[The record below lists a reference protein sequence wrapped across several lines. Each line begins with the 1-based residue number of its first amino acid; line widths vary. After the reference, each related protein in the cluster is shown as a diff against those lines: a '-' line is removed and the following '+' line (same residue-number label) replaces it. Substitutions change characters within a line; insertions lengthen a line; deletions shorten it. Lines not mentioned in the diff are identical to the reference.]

1 MKTKKIKNK
10 ISIIYLFTFFVS
22 IFLCCFLFINNNT
35 KQVFADEINITASQ
49 INQYLRD
56 NNTSVYECT
65 LSQDKNVVIYLDGEQ
80 IAGGISF
87 VGQGNATVRATENL
101 GTIDASNKNIFAVD
115 IGENCSVYFL
125 YINIIAGNS
134 GAVNIQSGAQFKY
147 SFGQIKGSV
156 LVKGEFNFYAG
167 FISLTDLETF
177 EVDGG
182 IVNQYA
188 GAISHQKS
196 VALYL
201 LSGEFNIS
209 GGTINS
215 DKTTA
220 VMQSG
225 GKFVQTGGALEGM
238 ASVAI
243 SVSNGEYLLSGGEVK
258 SNAYS
263 AITLLSGTLRLS
275 ENPDI
280 ISYGT
285 YCDIYKSSGVID
297 ATGYTGESVL
307 IAGAMQDGDVVVS
320 NVEDATKFVDANA
333 YGWFEYDAQAKTLVM
348 KKYKIYMPTIEQ
360 VKQNNGVIVFSTN
373 NDAKIQKIQWY
384 KNGEVVVGATHNNYK
399 PQKAGKY
406 VLKVLFAE
414 NNVSGLGTTTFE
426 LLSEDFVVEVEKIQ
440 AKTMPT
446 KTQYYHGDL
455 FDDAGMIIEATLTTG
470 YCYNMSKKE
479 YTIDYQN
486 ADNIKYG
493 DTYVV
498 IKSLD
503 NLSIT
508 QNINITASKKAIDL
522 PTNLQVVYTG
532 ENAVSEIETNGGFE
546 ILQNTEIV
554 DAGEYQLVLKLTDP
568 QNTYWNIQGQ
578 PTQNQTV
585 VFEIIKAQNFIKNF
599 ELKSWEIG
607 QEPNTPT
614 ATADFGEVEL
624 LYSTQKD
631 GEYTKQMPTG
641 VGKYYAKAIV
651 NSTNN
656 YDGAEMII
664 EFEITQ
670 KSIVVLVVIIGV
682 GIAVVVATFV
692 CMFVYFRKKKLK
704 VR

>member
-65 LSQDKNVVIYLDGEQ
+65 LSQDKNVVICLDGEQ
-80 IAGGISF
+80 ISGGISF

-147 SFGQIKGSV
+147 NFGQIKGSV
-156 LVKGEFNFYAG
+156 LVKGEFDFYAG

-215 DKTTA
+215 EKTTA

-333 YGWFEYDAQAKTLVM
+333 YGWFEYDAQAKTLVV

-360 VKQNNGVIVFSTN
+360 VKQNNGVIDFSTN
-373 NDAKIQKIQWY
+373 CDEKIQQIQWCVD
-384 KNGEVVVGATHNNYK
+384 GEQIVGAIYKKYK
-399 PQKAGKY
+399 PQKAGNF
-406 VLKVLFAE
+406 VLKVFFAE
-414 NNVSGLGTTTFE
+414 NNVSGLGTTSFE
-426 LLSEDFVVEVEKIQ
+426 LSSENFVVDIEKIHV
-440 AKTMPT
+440 KNLPT
-446 KTQYYHGDL
+446 KTQYTHGDL
-455 FDDAGMIIEATLTTG
+455 FNDTGMIVEETLTTG
-470 YCYNMSKKE
+470 YCYTLGRQE
-479 YTIDYQN
+479 YTICYQN
-486 ADNIKYG
+486 ADKIKYG
-493 DTYVV
+493 DDYVV
-498 IKSLD
+498 VKCLK
-503 NLSIT
+503 NTSIT
-508 QNINITASKKAIDL
+508 QNIAITVSKKAIDL
-522 PTNLQVVYTG
+522 PNLQVDYSG
-532 ENAVSEIETNGGFE
+532 ENKLLEIETYGNFE
-546 ILQNTEIV
+546 ILQYNEII

-568 QNTYWNIQGQ
+568 ENTFWNIQNQ
-578 PTQNQTV
+578 TTQNQIV
-585 VFEIIKAQNFIKNF
+585 VFKVNQAQNKINDFKIKGWQ
-599 ELKSWEIG
+599 SG
-607 QEPNTPT
+607 QTPNNPT
-614 ATADFGEVEL
+614 ATADFGEVEF
-624 LYSTQKD
+624 LYSTSKD
-631 GEYTKQMPTG
+631 GEYTKQTPTG
-641 VGKYYAKAIV
+641 AGKYYAKALV
-651 NSTNN
+651 HQTNN
-656 YDGAEMII
+656 YAGAEMII

-670 KSIVVLVVIIGV
+670 NPVVVVL
-682 GIAVVVATFV
+682 IAVGVAVFLLVITFV
-692 CMFVYFRKKKLK
+692 GMFIYFRKRKIK